1 MGSRKTL
8 QSRNGKAFRSRRLS
22 LLVETRKY
30 RPPWLP
36 VGASLS
42 LARVSYWLESG
53 TGSSTGHLGGLVLC
67 QRDVFPE
74 AKCPIPAYRQ
84 GGQRN
89 AETRAGSCA
98 ADFHSRIE
106 MRLAWKR
113 FERWGD
119 QALIHRRS
127 GWTGRATTAELIRLK
142 RHKFPDAHRRPA
154 RHPLHCVRQTIIPIR
169 SIQLRHC

>member
-36 VGASLS
+36 VGAALS

-53 TGSSTGHLGGLVLC
+53 TGSNTGHRDGLVLC

-74 AKCPIPAYRQ
+74 AKCPIPANRQ
-84 GGQRN
+84 GSQRN
-89 AETRAGSCA
+89 AETCAGSRP
-98 ADFHSRIE
+98 ADFYSRIE
-106 MRLAWKR
+106 MRLARIR
-113 FERWGD
+113 FERWRD

-127 GWTGRATTAELIRLK
+127 GGTGRA
-142 RHKFPDAHRRPA
+142 
-154 RHPLHCVRQTIIPIR
+154 
-169 SIQLRHC
+169 